1 MTASIL
7 KRIEAGRRFLVASH
21 EGPDGD
27 AIASTLALTCAL
39 REMGKEVV
47 AFNPDPVPDTLVF
60 LPGADSMVCSLDDAE
75 PFDIGFVLDAGE
87 LRRAGGEQ
95 VRSACACL
103 ANIDHHPHSE
113 KFGEFHLVDD
123 KASATGAL
131 VYRLLTACGHP
142 ISLDVATCIY
152 AAILADTGSFRYAN
166 ADKEAFS
173 VAGKMIDLGVNPW
186 DVSCALYE
194 NQSEARLRLLGE
206 VLPTLEI
213 SSCGRLASVCVTL
226 EMMNRSSAGPE
237 HTDGFINFPRSVA
250 GVEVALFFRELEEDR
265 FKVGFRSKG
274 KVDVG
279 GLSRALG
286 GGGHY
291 NAAGAVVD
299 GDIDQVK
306 SSVLGLLDN
315 LMESPCR

>member
-7 KRIEAGRRFLVASH
+7 KRIKAGRRFLVTSH

-27 AIASTLALTCAL
+27 AIASTLALAGAL

-47 AFNPDPVPDTLVF
+47 AFNPDAVPDTLTF
-60 LPGADSMVCSLDDAE
+60 LPGADSMVASLGDAE

-95 VRSACACL
+95 VRSVCSCL
-103 ANIDHHPHSE
+103 TNIDHHPHSE
-113 KFGEFHLVDD
+113 KFGEFHLVDEN
-123 KASATGAL
+123 ACATGVL
-131 VYRLLTACGHP
+131 IYRLLIACGHP

-152 AAILADTGSFRYAN
+152 TAILADTGSFHYAN
-166 ADKEAFS
+166 ANKEAFA
-173 VAGKMIDLGVNPW
+173 VAGEMIDLGVNPW

-213 SSCGRLASVCVTL
+213 SSCGRLASVSVTL
-226 EMMNRSSAGPE
+226 EMMDRSAAGPE

-250 GVEVALFFRELEEDR
+250 GVEVALFFRELEVGR

-279 GLSRALG
+279 SLSRALG

-291 NAAGAVVD
+291 NAAGAEVE
-299 GDIDQVK
+299 GDINQVR
-306 SSVLGLLDN
+306 SSVFGLLDN
-315 LMESPCR
+315 LLESRA